1 MIDFGLAS
9 EINYNKKKS
18 INNTKLIYR
27 ENNNNNLNLKK
38 KFCGNL
44 HFMAFDVLNG
54 NLPSKKT
61 EIESFIYLLIFL
73 FKLKLPWSHVK
84 SKNHFEKAQKI
95 IEIHKKTSEKELFK
109 NIPYQILFIYLHLE
123 KINYFENPDYQLY
136 INVLKDL
143 IKLIGNTNI
152 NIFCWENQLK
162 DITNINYNETKNKPL
177 KIKYKKL
184 FEGYYNFDN
193 ENRLNEID

>member
-9 EINYNKKKS
+9 EINYNKKKLK
-18 INNTKLIYR
+18 NNTKLIHR

-84 SKNHFEKAQKI
+84 SKNHFENWKA
-95 IEIHKKTSEKELFK
+95 KTR
-109 NIPYQILFIYLHLE
+109 P
-123 KINYFENPDYQLY
+123 P
-136 INVLKDL
+136 
-143 IKLIGNTNI
+143 
-152 NIFCWENQLK
+152 
-162 DITNINYNETKNKPL
+162 P
-177 KIKYKKL
+177 
-184 FEGYYNFDN
+184 
-193 ENRLNEID
+193 